1 VATAG
6 VPRCADDE
14 AVHEISLTDELFKFS
29 GAARQRSNLGGA
41 TDFWRCDDDDGRG
54 ARATGREGE
63 EVEQRAAQAAAAT
76 GVLSWRVR
84 ETRWRRRQARQ
95 ARRLARRHEWRNEFD
110 GMLGDGMR
118 GEFDRAYAAN
128 LAQRQRAA
136 ADAARALRLER
147 EDVAEVLRAEMVSG
161 IAARLGLAGALQL
174 VGRAWLARRA
184 AEAHRRAATRLQAA
198 ARRRL
203 AQVRLRCG
211 GAASRTG

>member
-1 VATAG
+1 MATAG

-95 ARRLARRHEWRNEFD
+95 ARRQAWRHEWRNEFD

-161 IAARLGLAGALQL
+161 IAARL
-174 VGRAWLARRA
+174 VGRARLARRA